1 MFRSSMK
8 LDEVRVIGRDKAVEQ
23 LKFLVV
29 QQIRAAG
36 KEENNYS
43 RSVEENDKDLI
54 VSAIPK

>member
-1 MFRSSMK
+1 MFQSSMK
-8 LDEVRVIGRDKAVEQ
+8 LDEVRVIGRDRAVEQ

-43 RSVEENDKDLI
+43 RSIEENDQDLI
-54 VSAIPK
+54 VAAIPK

>member
-1 MFRSSMK
+1 MFQSSMK

-43 RSVEENDKDLI
+43 RSVEENDQELI
-54 VSAIPK
+54 VAAIPK